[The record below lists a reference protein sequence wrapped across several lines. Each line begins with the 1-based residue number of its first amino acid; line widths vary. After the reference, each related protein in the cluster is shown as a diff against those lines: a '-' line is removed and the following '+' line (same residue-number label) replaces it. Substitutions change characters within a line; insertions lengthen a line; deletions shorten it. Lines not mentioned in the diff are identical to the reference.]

1 MVGTASPTRPTR
13 LGPNG
18 GRDRFRARD
27 LSAPWRHVDI
37 TLAVVV
43 GLVVLFGLVLLFSAT
58 RRFDG
63 GSEIVGRQVLFT
75 GLGLVMMAALA
86 LVDYRR
92 LADWWPVLYLVS
104 LAMLAGVLTPL
115 GSTVNGTQGWY
126 QFGPVVLQPA
136 EVAKLATIVAV
147 AAFLGSVDRVD
158 LRRLA
163 GALVLIGLPMGLTLV
178 QPDLGSALVF
188 IMIGLGMLVVGGV
201 RMRHLAV
208 LLLVGVVAV
217 VGILGSDTLDQ
228 YQKDRLTS
236 FANPEGAD
244 PAVRYNVEQA
254 QTAISS
260 GGLTGYGFGNGPST
274 RLGYVPAQQTDFIFS
289 VAGEEFGFVGAGL
302 LVLLFAVVI
311 WRVWRVA
318 QLAADVTGTLLC
330 VGVMS
335 MLLFHVFE
343 NIGMNLGI
351 MPVTGI
357 PLPFVSQGG
366 SSMLA
371 SCMAVGLVQSV
382 HMHRFA

>member
-1 MVGTASPTRPTR
+1 MVGTSGSIGSIRR
-13 LGPNG
+13 GS
-18 GRDRFRARD
+18 GRAGFRARD
-27 LSAPWRHVDI
+27 LSAPWRHVD
-37 TLAVVV
+37 LALLVVV
-43 GLVVLFGLVLLFSAT
+43 GLVILFGSVLVFSAT

-63 GSEIVGRQVLFT
+63 GAGVVARQIMFT
-75 GLGLVMMAALA
+75 LLGLAAMAGIAL
-86 LVDYRR
+86 LDYRR
-92 LADWWPVLYLVS
+92 LTDWWPVLYLVS
-104 LAMLAGVLTPL
+104 VGVLAGVLTPL
-115 GSTVNGTQGWY
+115 GSVVNGTRGWY
-126 QFGPVVLQPA
+126 QLGPVALQPA
-136 EVAKLATIVAV
+136 ELAKLGSVLAV

-163 GALVLIGLPMGLTLV
+163 GALVLIGIPMGLTLL

-188 IMIGLGMLVVGGV
+188 IVIGLGMLVVGGV
-201 RMRHLAV
+201 RLRHLVVLV
-208 LLLVGVVAV
+208 LLGVVAV
-217 VGILGSDTLDQ
+217 VGILQSDTLDD
-228 YQKDRLTS
+228 YQRDRLTS

-289 VAGEEFGFVGAGL
+289 VAGEEFGFVGAGTL
-302 LVLLFAVVI
+302 IVLFAVMI

-318 QLAADVTGTLLC
+318 QLAADKMGTLIC
-330 VGVMS
+330 VGVLS

-371 SCMAVGLVQSV
+371 SCAAIGLVQSV
-382 HMHRFA
+382 HMHRFS

>member
-1 MVGTASPTRPTR
+1 
-13 LGPNG
+13 
-18 GRDRFRARD
+18 
-27 LSAPWRHVDI
+27 
-37 TLAVVV
+37 VVV

>member
-1 MVGTASPTRPTR
+1 MVGTTRRPALGRSPRVGGAS
-13 LGPNG
+13 
-18 GRDRFRARD
+18 FRARD
-27 LSAPWRHVDI
+27 LSSPWRHVDI
-37 TLAVVV
+37 ALLVTV
-43 GLVVLFGLVLLFSAT
+43 GLVITFGTVLVFSAT

-63 GSEIVGRQVLFT
+63 GAGVVARQVLFIVIGVT
-75 GLGLVMMAALA
+75 GGAAVS

-92 LADWWPVLYLVS
+92 IVDWWPVLYLGS
-104 LAMLAGVLTPL
+104 LIVLAGVLSPL
-115 GSTVNGTQGWY
+115 GSTVNGTRGWY
-126 QFGPVVLQPA
+126 TVGPVALQPA
-136 EVAKLATIVAV
+136 EFAKLATILAV
-147 AAFLGSVDRVD
+147 AAYLGSVDRVD

-163 GALVLIGLPMGLTLV
+163 GALLMLGLPMGLTLL

-188 IMIGLGMLVVGGV
+188 IVIGMGMLVVGGV
-201 RMRHLAV
+201 RLRNLVV
-208 LLLVGVVAV
+208 LVLVGVVAV

-228 YQKDRLTS
+228 YQKDRITS

-260 GGLTGYGFGNGPST
+260 GGLTGYGFGQGPST

-289 VAGEEFGFVGAGL
+289 VAGEEFGFVGAGA
-302 LVLLFAVVI
+302 LVLLFAVMI
-311 WRVWRVA
+311 WRVWRIA
-318 QLAADVTGTLLC
+318 QLAADSTGTLLC
-330 VGVMS
+330 VGVLS

-366 SSMLA
+366 SSMIA
-371 SCMAVGLVQSV
+371 SCLAIGLVQSV
-382 HMHRFA
+382 HMHRFS